1 MIRAETKSVRS
12 DRALPV
18 DVSLANL
25 SNHWYSRRC
34 HAASDEVHDVT
45 PGTPSA
51 VAPDDI
57 MTWSPSFAELARR
70 LRGQN
75 AGDGLLPV
83 VVFLSLERTLG
94 LKWAIVGLTTV
105 SVGTLVYRMRR
116 GERVNPL
123 LWVVLGIALLRAVA

>member
-12 DRALPV
+12 DRAFPV

-25 SNHWYSRRC
+25 SNHWYSRGGDG
-34 HAASDEVHDVT
+34 ASGEVHDVSR
-45 PGTPSA
+45 PPEGPSA
-51 VAPDDI
+51 VASDEI
-57 MTWSPSFAELARR
+57 MTWSPSFAELAQR

-83 VVFLSLERTLG
+83 LVFLSLERTLG

-105 SVGTLVYRMRR
+105 SV
-116 GERVNPL
+116 
-123 LWVVLGIALLRAVA
+123 